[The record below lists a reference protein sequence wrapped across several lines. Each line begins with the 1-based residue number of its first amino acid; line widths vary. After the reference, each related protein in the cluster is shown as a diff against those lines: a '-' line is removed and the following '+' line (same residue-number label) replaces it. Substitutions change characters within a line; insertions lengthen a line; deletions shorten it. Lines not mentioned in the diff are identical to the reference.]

1 MKIRIISAAVGV
13 PLILLTFAFHSVFPL
28 CINIL
33 CAFASLCC
41 AIELINAKK
50 WIKDLKLSVPCM
62 LFASLLPMSVTVRM
76 FLTVLVFFILYIFML
91 LVTRHGE
98 YDFSDISYICTAI
111 GLSAFGISCVV
122 FVSLKDEAK
131 SCFYITLC
139 LAIAWISDA
148 GAYFVG
154 SFLGKKKLCPEISP
168 KKTVEGAVG
177 GVIIGVAGALAD
189 ALVFQYVIL
198 GETVKIPNSQLTNNS
213 VVNRKG
219 SDYKALVVNVNISY
233 KADVEKAKKVLTDI
247 ISEEPNVSKDN
258 ISVFVDELGE
268 SCIKMG
274 AFMMVPVSEY
284 LSIKRHVNEA
294 IIIAFRQEGLEIPY
308 NQLDVHVINTNK

>member
-13 PLILLTFAFHSVFPL
+13 PLVLLTFAFHSVFPL

-33 CAFASLCC
+33 CALASLCC

-50 WIKDLKLSVPCM
+50 QIRDLKISVPCM

-76 FLTVLVFFILYIFML
+76 FLTVLVLFILYMFIL
-91 LVTRHGE
+91 LVAKHSE
-98 YDFSDISYICTAI
+98 YNFSDISYFFTAV
-111 GLSAFGISCVV
+111 GLSTFGLSCMV
-122 FVSLKDEAK
+122 FVSMRDEAK

-177 GVIIGVAGALAD
+177 GVITGIAGALAD
-189 ALVFQYVIL
+189 ALVFQYIIL
-198 GETVKIPNSQLTNNS
+198 GQSVKINFVGVAVISLIGVVAAMFGDLTFS
-213 VVNRKG
+213 
-219 SDYKALVVNVNISY
+219 I
-233 KADVEKAKKVLTDI
+233 
-247 ISEEPNVSKDN
+247 
-258 ISVFVDELGE
+258 
-268 SCIKMG
+268 
-274 AFMMVPVSEY
+274 
-284 LSIKRHVNEA
+284 IKRSCKVKDYGNV
-294 IIIAFRQEGLEIPY
+294 IPGHGGI
-308 NQLDVHVINTNK
+308 LDRCDSVIMTAPLLYVFLQYVPLISLS